1 MGIIETSIFTK
12 RVKEV
17 LDNEQYRL
25 FQLFL
30 VQNPDAGS
38 VIKDSGGIRKIR
50 WAGSGRGKRGRTRIL
65 YFWFNKDDTILLLF
79 VFKKNEQD
87 DLTKEQLKL
96 LKSIVENEYI

>member
-1 MGIIETSIFTK
+1 MRIVETSIFTK

-17 LDNEQYRL
+17 LDDEQYRL

-38 VIKDSGGIRKIR
+38 VIKGSGGIRKIR
-50 WAGSGRGKRGRTRIL
+50 WTGSGRGKRGGTRIL
-65 YFWFNKDDTILLLF
+65 YFWFNKNDTILLLF

-87 DLTKEQLKL
+87 DLTNEQLKL
-96 LKSIVENEYI
+96 LKSIVETEYI